1 MTSATLL
8 AFDYGE
14 KRIGVAVGQTIS
26 ASAHGVETILNYRG
40 TPDWQKIDK
49 LIAAWEPASLVVG
62 LPISMDGEETDM
74 SKRARVFAKTLQQK
88 YQLSVVLHDERLSS
102 NEADVVI
109 KNELDER
116 TRTSGRKAK
125 GLKKKRLQTRDQV
138 AAALILQSYFSN
150 AQ

>member
-26 ASAHGVETILNYRG
+26 ASAHGVETILNHRG

-109 KNELDER
+109 KNELNER
-116 TRTSGRKAK
+116 TRASGRKAK
-125 GLKKKRLQTRDQV
+125 GFKKKRQQTRDQV

-150 AQ
+150 TQ